1 MLPQLLLTA
10 LLVILTCAVHSS
22 VTILVVRTFPRRPSV
37 ALTQTT
43 LGRVALVV
51 ATVLL
56 LFVAALVEASMW
68 ATAYLQVGAMDA
80 FERALYFSMVTFT
93 TLGYGEITLSEDWR
107 LMASFQ
113 AALGIIVFGWT
124 TAILV
129 AIVQRMVRIASG
141 EEL

>member
-10 LLVILTCAVHSS
+10 LLVILTCGVHSS
-22 VTILVVRTFPRRPSV
+22 VTILVVRTLPRRPSV
-37 ALTQTT
+37 ALTRTT

-56 LFVAALVEASMW
+56 LFVAALIEPSMW

-93 TLGYGEITLSEDWR
+93 TLGYGDITLSEDWR
-107 LMASFQ
+107 MMASFQ

-129 AIVQRMVRIASG
+129 AIVQRMVRIARG